1 MCISSAALELLQV
14 LRLRRCR
21 EAGDLFRP
29 RQELGCAAIAAALMT
44 PPLAKLAVL
53 GGNHRGSED
62 GDNVAASDCSD
73 MSDVSDIFP
82 SIAVGAG
89 DEDSDEED

>member
-1 MCISSAALELLQV
+1 MGDVVPQLSSRVDGDISDGGEEFIPVDDATLL
-14 LRLRRCR
+14 R
-21 EAGDLFRP
+21 EN
-29 RQELGCAAIAAALMT
+29 T
-44 PPLAKLAVL
+44 LAKLAVL
-53 GGNHRGSED
+53 GGDHRGSED